1 MASSNEQQRPLFYN
15 VAIGFFS
22 LLLLLLL
29 VALIGRFAI
38 PRIDSERA
46 SDNSILIGNVI
57 QVEVL
62 NGCGISGAA
71 TTMTNSL
78 RRYGFD
84 VVEIGNFDHFDVQ
97 KTMVISRNGDMAS
110 ARQVARALGISEDQ
124 ILREESPDF
133 YLDLT
138 IVIGTD
144 YTSLNL

>member
-1 MASSNEQQRPLFYN
+1 MASSNEQQRPLLYN

-29 VALIGRFAI
+29 VALVGRFAI

-46 SDNSILIGNVI
+46 SDNSNLIGNVI

-110 ARQVARALGISEDQ
+110 ARQVASALGISEDQ

-144 YTSLNL
+144 YTNLNL

>member
-1 MASSNEQQRPLFYN
+1 MASSNEQQRPLLYN

-22 LLLLLLL
+22 LLLLLLV
-29 VALIGRFAI
+29 VALVGRFAI

-46 SDNSILIGNVI
+46 SDNSNLIGNVI

-84 VVEIGNFDHFDVQ
+84 VVEIGNFDHFDVE
-97 KTMVISRNGDMAS
+97 KTLVISRNGDMAS

-144 YTSLNL
+144 YTNLNL

>member
-1 MASSNEQQRPLFYN
+1 MTILNEQQRPLITN
-15 VAIGFFS
+15 IAIGFFS
-22 LLLLLLL
+22 FLLLRLLL
-29 VALIGRFAI
+29 ALIGRFAI
-38 PRIDSERA
+38 PRITSERDTNNTA
-46 SDNSILIGNVI
+46 LIGHII

-78 RRYGFD
+78 RKYGFD
-84 VVEIGNFDHFDVQ
+84 VVEVGNFDHFDVQ
-97 KTMVISRNGDMAS
+97 KTLIISRNGNMAS
-110 ARQVARALGISEDQ
+110 ARQAARALGISDDQ

-144 YTSLNL
+144 YTTLNL

>member
-1 MASSNEQQRPLFYN
+1 MNLFNEQRPLLTN
-15 VAIGFFS
+15 LAIGFFS
-22 LLLLLLL
+22 VLLLLF
-29 VALIGRFAI
+29 VIALIGRFAI
-38 PRIDSERA
+38 PRITAERGD
-46 SDNSILIGNVI
+46 DNSTLIGNVI

-78 RRYGFD
+78 RKYGFD

-97 KTMVISRNGDMAS
+97 KTLVISRNGNMAS
-110 ARQVARALGISEDQ
+110 ARQAARALGISEDQ

-144 YTSLNL
+144 YTNLNL